1 MPSSTKSGI
10 SISVIS
16 RSLGRKG
23 KRGMRRGILIW
34 MMEKMQRKKRIWL
47 WGIVISQ
54 IRLIVLDLFYL
65 NKV

>member
-47 WGIVISQ
+47 
-54 IRLIVLDLFYL
+54 
-65 NKV
+65 